1 MFALVDHVVS
11 HIYNPYGKS
20 RQYGDEGANK
30 RSTFEN
36 KGSTFEATAPE
47 TIISIMSANDIGG
60 LN

>member
-1 MFALVDHVVS
+1 MD
-11 HIYNPYGKS
+11 NPYGKG

-30 RSTFEN
+30 SSTFEN